1 MGSLP
6 ERRFDSDAAKQLR
19 KLKRDLVF
27 GLFFQDGLFWE
38 AVHDMRTHW
47 NISAAHQL
55 PPPDL
60 GDLLP
65 PGWVHPTDFSEES
78 KRQIEPITRWGYDLD
93 AARDRVVPEPY
104 RDWQYFGLFWRE
116 FISACVLYDPP
127 KKNLLSFAA
136 WGGPQPYDREFPD
149 VTRIMLPAVRQ
160 LRDWSKSEDAEGWYY
175 QQIIHEVAKRLRES
189 HGINLW
195 PVIREVQNDLGPQLR
210 EGLREWEE
218 EHNPFR
224 WYISVEDAAS
234 RDDAVKAYW
243 YARSRSKPGGR
254 PPMDKLVAVQCAILY
269 DEYNATDPDDGRVK
283 RWTYETLAVE
293 MQAFGVKNK
302 RSAELHIEFGRK
314 LRKMHG

>member
-6 ERRFDSDAAKQLR
+6 EGRFDSDAAKQIR

-27 GLFFQDGLFWE
+27 NLFFQDGLFWE
-38 AVHDMRTHW
+38 AVYDMRARW
-47 NISAAHQL
+47 NISAAGQL

-60 GDLLP
+60 ADLPP
-65 PGWVHPTDFSEES
+65 PGWVRPTDFSEES
-78 KRQIEPITRWGYDLD
+78 KRQLELITRWGNDLD
-93 AARDRVVPEPY
+93 AVRDRVVPEPY
-104 RDWQYFGLFWRE
+104 RDWQYFGVLWRE

-127 KKNLLSFAA
+127 KKNLLSFATR
-136 WGGPQPYDREFPD
+136 GGPQPYEKEFPD
-149 VTRIMLPAVRQ
+149 VPRIMLPAVRQ
-160 LRDWSKSEDAEGWYY
+160 LRDWTKSAYTEEWYY
-175 QQIIHEVAKRLRES
+175 QEIIHEVAERLRETY
-189 HGINLW
+189 GIDLW
-195 PVIREVQNDLGPQLR
+195 PVIREVQNDLGLQLR

-234 RDDAVKAYW
+234 RDDVVKAYW

-269 DEYNATDPDDGRVK
+269 DDYNSTDPDDRRVK
-283 RWTYETLAVE
+283 RWTHETLAGE
-293 MQAFGVKNK
+293 MRALGVKNK
-302 RSAELHIEFGRK
+302 RSAGLHIEFGRK